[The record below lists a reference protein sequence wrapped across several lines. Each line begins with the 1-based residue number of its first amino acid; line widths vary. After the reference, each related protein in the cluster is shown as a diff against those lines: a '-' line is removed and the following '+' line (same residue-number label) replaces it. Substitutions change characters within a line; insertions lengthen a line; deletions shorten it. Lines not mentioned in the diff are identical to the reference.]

1 VSGGYSTRVSV
12 SRAADRS
19 NVAPAASDVDTPLD
33 LDKDDWRATAKRTL
47 REIKDDR
54 IPFAAA
60 GMAFYFFLAIFPA
73 LIALVGI
80 LGLAQVDAGGLVES
94 IRTSLPGGSG
104 EALSEAV
111 ARANRPSDAASLVAT
126 IGGILLAVWSA
137 SSGMAGMQSGLN
149 IAYDVEH
156 DRRFVMKRLVAL
168 LLLLATVLLGGVPS
182 PFFAFG
188 DSTVLSV
195 LGWIATVIAVVI
207 LFSLYYYVAPNRDQ
221 PSWRWVSPGGILGAA
236 IWIAVS
242 AAFGIYVSTF
252 NSYGKTYG
260 PIGGV
265 IVLILWLYL
274 SSLAV
279 LVGGELNAEL
289 ERQADR
295 HDRATGS

>member
-1 VSGGYSTRVSV
+1 MTA
-12 SRAADRS
+12 SRAAQRND
-19 NVAPAASDVDTPLD
+19 VAPIGPDVETPLD
-33 LDKDDWRATAKRTL
+33 LDKGDWRATAKRTL

-104 EALSEAV
+104 EALAEAV
-111 ARANRPSDAASLVAT
+111 DRANRPSDAASLVAT

-188 DSTVLSV
+188 DSTILTVV
-195 LGWIATVIAVVI
+195 GWIATVVAVVI

-221 PSWRWVSPGGILGAA
+221 PSWRWVSPGGILGAV

-242 AAFGIYVSTF
+242 IGFGIYVSTF

-295 HDRATGS
+295 HDTPPQPGTDLNA